1 MWIII
6 IGIVVVLFIV
16 FSANGQQKRDET
28 IKPISEYDYYKQKKK
43 YENSIYEEN
52 IKYEKSSVSKQ
63 TKPSNSS
70 TQKLT
75 ASDIRSFFPYMDSQ
89 LALKYGEAIIN
100 GQYSFDVDKRL
111 VEQWT
116 KNRILKNSGPMRADS
131 TSMPTSEY
139 TKVTWWQIQQYFPIM
154 DSKISA
160 DYFAEHLLDES
171 KWFTVKTT
179 VLKEWE
185 KKLAVYKNNENS
197 LQLTVSN
204 NNKGIAFEKQGDIAS
219 AIAVYESNLKI
230 GYPATHS
237 YERLTILY
245 HKAGDIENEK
255 RVINMAI
262 QVFTGINEEEVK
274 KFQKRLMKLKEDYVK
289 PTTILPKEATIY
301 YSKTKPLGVL
311 YEEVKLRFKE
321 FDFYNSGEDRSSSFL
336 NDNNKHEIWKI
347 QNKFK
352 KMILDAKEYEEQGR
366 LDKASKIYER
376 ILFEQFYLPTP
387 YDKLIKIY
395 SKAKLQNEERRVLEL
410 SINHFTE
417 LRDRQR
423 SYIYALARKYNKYDF
438 AKDRVDNEKKITYY
452 NGAFEL
458 YNPYP
463 IISKWQERLI
473 KLTTK

>member
-1 MWIII
+1 M
-6 IGIVVVLFIV
+6 
-16 FSANGQQKRDET
+16 Q
-28 IKPISEYDYYKQKKK
+28 
-43 YENSIYEEN
+43 
-52 IKYEKSSVSKQ
+52 
-63 TKPSNSS
+63 
-70 TQKLT
+70 LT
-75 ASDIRSFFPYMDSQ
+75 AS
-89 LALKYGEAIIN
+89 
-100 GQYSFDVDKRL
+100 
-111 VEQWT
+111 
-116 KNRILKNSGPMRADS
+116 
-131 TSMPTSEY
+131 
-139 TKVTWWQIQQYFPIM
+139 
-154 DSKISA
+154 
-160 DYFAEHLLDES
+160 
-171 KWFTVKTT
+171 
-179 VLKEWE
+179 
-185 KKLAVYKNNENS
+185 
-197 LQLTVSN
+197 N
-204 NNKGIAFEKQGDIAS
+204 NNIGIAFEKQGDIAS

-255 RVINMAI
+255 RVINIAI

-289 PTTILPKEATIY
+289 PETILPKEATIY

-321 FDFYNSGEDRSSSFL
+321 FDFYNSGEDRSCSFL

-352 KMILDAKEYEEQGR
+352 KMILDAKENEEQGR

-417 LRDRQR
+417 LRDRQQ

-438 AKDRVDNEKKITYY
+438 AKDRVNNEKKITYY

-463 IISKWQERLI
+463 IISKWQERLN
-473 KLTTK
+473 KLTNK